1 MTLSG
6 PMQMAYFL
14 ASVLHGYCTR
24 AIARAMLLLNSGVS
38 WCAFLFSMASGPSS
52 TIFEALAWREVLK
65 VLMHDCRWTKEIH
78 SVVILLLPTPAWK
91 NWRKEGSRPLHEK
104 NLFTLIRLRSFFP
117 VYYTI
122 GTMNTERQRLNGCSS
137 SHTSTYRD
145 SSVLLLQYPNGHDK
159 NPAKKSCDY
168 GLKTLVICPPHSLAS
183 YSVLKVSQASLFKQL
198 GIQRIQSWEIS
209 NDHQWL
215 LLQSLYPN
223 YIVCL
228 PCLSLVSPLLFQV
241 FWIPNQ
247 MSLNGAFRIS

>member
-1 MTLSG
+1 MNK
-6 PMQMAYFL
+6 
-14 ASVLHGYCTR
+14 R
-24 AIARAMLLLNSGVS
+24 NSQCGNLTTTNTS
-38 WCAFLFSMASGPSS
+38 WEERGK
-52 TIFEALAWREVLK
+52 R
-65 VLMHDCRWTKEIH
+65 RR
-78 SVVILLLPTPAWK
+78 
-91 NWRKEGSRPLHEK
+91 RKEGSRPLHEK

-209 NDHQWL
+209 NDIINDYYHPTV
-215 LLQSLYPN
+215 SLYPN
-223 YIVCL
+223 YIVC
-228 PCLSLVSPLLFQV
+228 SA
-241 FWIPNQ
+241 IP
-247 MSLNGAFRIS
+247 SFLNTKSDVIEWCISDILMKFAKF

>member
-1 MTLSG
+1 MNK
-6 PMQMAYFL
+6 
-14 ASVLHGYCTR
+14 R
-24 AIARAMLLLNSGVS
+24 NSQCGNLTTTNTS
-38 WCAFLFSMASGPSS
+38 WEERGK
-52 TIFEALAWREVLK
+52 R
-65 VLMHDCRWTKEIH
+65 RR
-78 SVVILLLPTPAWK
+78 
-91 NWRKEGSRPLHEK
+91 RKEGSRPLHEK

-168 GLKTLVICPPHSLAS
+168 GLKTLVICPPPHSLAS

-209 NDHQWL
+209 NDIINDYCF
-215 LLQSLYPN
+215 SLC
-223 YIVCL
+223 IQITSSACL
-228 PCLSLVSPLLFQV
+228 AL
-241 FWIPNQ
+241 
-247 MSLNGAFRIS
+247 A

>member
-1 MTLSG
+1 MNK
-6 PMQMAYFL
+6 
-14 ASVLHGYCTR
+14 R
-24 AIARAMLLLNSGVS
+24 NSQCGNLTTTNTS
-38 WCAFLFSMASGPSS
+38 WEERGK
-52 TIFEALAWREVLK
+52 R
-65 VLMHDCRWTKEIH
+65 RR
-78 SVVILLLPTPAWK
+78 
-91 NWRKEGSRPLHEK
+91 RKEGSRPLHEK

-168 GLKTLVICPPHSLAS
+168 GLKTLVICPPPHSLAS

-209 NDHQWL
+209 NDIINDYYHPTV
-215 LLQSLYPN
+215 SLYPN

-228 PCLSLVSPLLFQV
+228 PSFLLGYSKFSEYQ
-241 FWIPNQ
+241 I
-247 MSLNGAFRIS
+247 RCH

>member
-1 MTLSG
+1 MNK
-6 PMQMAYFL
+6 
-14 ASVLHGYCTR
+14 R
-24 AIARAMLLLNSGVS
+24 NSQCGNLTTTNTS
-38 WCAFLFSMASGPSS
+38 WEERGK
-52 TIFEALAWREVLK
+52 R
-65 VLMHDCRWTKEIH
+65 RR
-78 SVVILLLPTPAWK
+78 
-91 NWRKEGSRPLHEK
+91 RKEGSRPLHEK

-168 GLKTLVICPPHSLAS
+168 GLKTLVICPPPHSLAS

-209 NDHQWL
+209 NDHQ
-215 LLQSLYPN
+215 
-223 YIVCL
+223 
-228 PCLSLVSPLLFQV
+228 
-241 FWIPNQ
+241 
-247 MSLNGAFRIS
+247 

>member
-1 MTLSG
+1 MCLSLFHCLG
-6 PMQMAYFL
+6 
-14 ASVLHGYCTR
+14 
-24 AIARAMLLLNSGVS
+24 AIEYNFRSLGWARSAQGINAWLQVNKRNSQCGNLTTTNTS
-38 WCAFLFSMASGPSS
+38 WEERGK
-52 TIFEALAWREVLK
+52 R
-65 VLMHDCRWTKEIH
+65 RR
-78 SVVILLLPTPAWK
+78 
-91 NWRKEGSRPLHEK
+91 RKEGSRPLHEK

-122 GTMNTERQRLNGCSS
+122 GTMNTERQRLNGCRS

-209 NDHQWL
+209 NDIINDYYHPTV
-215 LLQSLYPN
+215 SLYPN

-228 PCLSLVSPLLFQV
+228 PSFLLCYSKFSEYQIRCHWMV
-241 FWIPNQ
+241 HFGY
-247 MSLNGAFRIS
+247 LNEVRKILDGA